1 MLAGGGR
8 QRCIVAELD
17 LFLGGCHGK
26 WRSQE
31 PVQDPRGATRFN
43 PDPGHVGSA
52 RSQERYGRFADCHLR
67 PGLRQQVAGRGATGG
82 KEGRRQVPLV
92 RGHHSGACSER
103 DMERSRSLQER
114 LERRSAGQDLRR
126 WKQLHGVVR

>member
-67 PGLRQQVAGRGATGG
+67 PGLRQQVAGRGAAGHE
-82 KEGRRQVPLV
+82 EGRREVPGV
-92 RGHHSGACSER
+92 RGHHNGACPDRDLER
-103 DMERSRSLQER
+103 VGSLQ
-114 LERRSAGQDLRR
+114 
-126 WKQLHGVVR
+126 